1 MNRLLVF
8 DSVHQAIRA
17 ERMLRSKGIVLDMAP
32 TPREITASCGQSIAI
47 WSENETLV
55 RRMLEVEKVPYRSIY
70 AVDAD
75 RGVYE
80 MLSQEG
86 APTWNSF

>member
-17 ERMLRSKGIVLDMAP
+17 ERMLRSKGIALDMAP

-47 WSENETLV
+47 GNEDEKLV
-55 RRMLEVEKVPYRSIY
+55 RQMMEAEKVPYRGIY
-70 AVDAD
+70 AMDAE

-80 MLSQEG
+80 MLIQED
-86 APTWNSF
+86 ASTWNSF

>member
-17 ERMLRSKGIVLDMAP
+17 ERMLRSKRIAIDMVP

-47 WSENETLV
+47 WSEDETFA
-55 RRMLEVEKVPYRSIY
+55 RQMLAVEKVPYRGIY

-86 APTWNSF
+86 APNWNNF